1 MEKVQ
6 IRKSKDEEFVQILCF
21 QRLNVGITQVVA
33 IF

>member
-6 IRKSKDEEFVQILCF
+6 IRKSKDEEFVQILWF
-21 QRLNVGITQVVA
+21 QRLNVGITQFVA